1 MEISPELLAEVG
13 ISFEEQSDP
22 VEGASSGPSEFS
34 GSFMEPKPES
44 MGSIR
49 EKKLIDMKHLEVESD
64 IIRGISLQK
73 TLRSFGAV
81 WMKSHPGKRR
91 ERWERS
97 IQVQRF
103 DLFLSHTWL
112 TNGRWKVLSLL
123 LQSSWP
129 IFLVGWIIAVLAAIP
144 LHFMEDLPSVL
155 SYTCTSFAYE
165 GSCTLRVYTHYFG
178 MMGGILGL
186 LLAPYIPS
194 FREKMCFLDVVSIH
208 QADQVYMQR
217 GIYAIGGFLAVSAE
231 LQILWDRPYFDR
243 LWCVFELAAFRT
255 CNPQGKISLTPL
267 FVEACLVFG
276 LVVLYARTSLHWLF
290 PALNWPEELS
300 YALHAVIILPF
311 LHYCRGILHKKRQMI
326 QDLRNFDLTRVQCSS
341 SFDRD
346 FIQAGI
352 CKWYGS
358 SEAFTIYV
366 KGPLADELAEPFSRF
381 RVPQPYWAVLAAPLI
396 SFELCWILAII
407 NAGASVQGVAW
418 MCWIRTSHVLL
429 ELTEIKFV
437 VEACD
442 YFAEPSNLN
451 LVKTSCVWLGL
462 IAMIFIIWQL
472 QYVLEAAGELPAFM
486 SSLLVVVIFIIFVLG
501 EVNLLPDMWKART
514 AFQAQKAES

>member
-1 MEISPELLAEVG
+1 
-13 ISFEEQSDP
+13 
-22 VEGASSGPSEFS
+22 
-34 GSFMEPKPES
+34 
-44 MGSIR
+44 
-49 EKKLIDMKHLEVESD
+49 
-64 IIRGISLQK
+64 
-73 TLRSFGAV
+73 
-81 WMKSHPGKRR
+81 
-91 ERWERS
+91 
-97 IQVQRF
+97 
-103 DLFLSHTWL
+103 
-112 TNGRWKVLSLL
+112 
-123 LQSSWP
+123 
-129 IFLVGWIIAVLAAIP
+129 
-144 LHFMEDLPSVL
+144 
-155 SYTCTSFAYE
+155 
-165 GSCTLRVYTHYFG
+165 
-178 MMGGILGL
+178 
-186 LLAPYIPS
+186 
-194 FREKMCFLDVVSIH
+194 
-208 QADQVYMQR
+208 
-217 GIYAIGGFLAVSAE
+217 
-231 LQILWDRPYFDR
+231 
-243 LWCVFELAAFRT
+243 
-255 CNPQGKISLTPL
+255 
-267 FVEACLVFG
+267 
-276 LVVLYARTSLHWLF
+276 
-290 PALNWPEELS
+290 
-300 YALHAVIILPF
+300 
-311 LHYCRGILHKKRQMI
+311 MI

-352 CKWYGS
+352 CKGYGS

-451 LVKTSCVWLGL
+451 LVKTSCVWVGL

-514 AFQAQKAES
+514 AFQAPKAES

>member
-144 LHFMEDLPSVL
+144 LHFMEDLPNVL

-208 QADQVYMQR
+208 Q
-217 GIYAIGGFLAVSAE
+217 
-231 LQILWDRPYFDR
+231 
-243 LWCVFELAAFRT
+243 
-255 CNPQGKISLTPL
+255 
-267 FVEACLVFG
+267 
-276 LVVLYARTSLHWLF
+276 VVLYARTSLHWLF
-290 PALNWPEELS
+290 PTLNWPEELS

-311 LHYCRGILHKKRQMI
+311 LHYCREILHKKRQMI

-341 SFDRD
+341 SFD
-346 FIQAGI
+346 
-352 CKWYGS
+352 
-358 SEAFTIYV
+358 
-366 KGPLADELAEPFSRF
+366 
-381 RVPQPYWAVLAAPLI
+381 
-396 SFELCWILAII
+396 
-407 NAGASVQGVAW
+407 
-418 MCWIRTSHVLL
+418 
-429 ELTEIKFV
+429 
-437 VEACD
+437 
-442 YFAEPSNLN
+442 
-451 LVKTSCVWLGL
+451 
-462 IAMIFIIWQL
+462 
-472 QYVLEAAGELPAFM
+472 
-486 SSLLVVVIFIIFVLG
+486 
-501 EVNLLPDMWKART
+501 
-514 AFQAQKAES
+514 

>member
-1 MEISPELLAEVG
+1 
-13 ISFEEQSDP
+13 
-22 VEGASSGPSEFS
+22 
-34 GSFMEPKPES
+34 MEPKPES

-144 LHFMEDLPSVL
+144 LHFMEDLPNVL

-208 QADQVYMQR
+208 Q
-217 GIYAIGGFLAVSAE
+217 
-231 LQILWDRPYFDR
+231 
-243 LWCVFELAAFRT
+243 
-255 CNPQGKISLTPL
+255 
-267 FVEACLVFG
+267 
-276 LVVLYARTSLHWLF
+276 VVLYARTSLHWLF
-290 PALNWPEELS
+290 PTLNWPEELS

-311 LHYCRGILHKKRQMI
+311 LHYCREILHKKRQMI

-451 LVKTSCVWLGL
+451 LVKTSCVWVGL

-514 AFQAQKAES
+514 AFQAPKAES